1 MSDLEVQVRET
12 KGGGG
17 GVSGVFELEVRE
29 SGSLC
34 VKIVNSYNLAPI

>member
-1 MSDLEVQVRET
+1 MSDLEVQLET
-12 KGGGG
+12 KGGGGG

-34 VKIVNSYNLAPI
+34 VEIVNM

>member
-12 KGGGG
+12 KGG

-34 VKIVNSYNLAPI
+34 VEIVNSYNLAPI